1 MSLYS
6 CAQLPNGKRIKRL
19 LWRDTY
25 IHTYMHTDKFSS
37 LYEKSTQG
45 AKEMLKVS
53 PTLSED
59 QGSVSTTHPTAH
71 NHPQLWYQGIQWP
84 PLAFYVD
91 DFCHHNYIFKWT
103 KHNESPTWV
112 LFSNVKSP
120 YSYSLLMFIKNIYRF
135 I

>member
-1 MSLYS
+1 MMLSSDMFEESDSVLTY
-6 CAQLPNGKRIKRL
+6 ITYIH
-19 LWRDTY
+19 TY

-71 NHPQLWYQGIQWP
+71 NHPQLWYQGIQ
-84 PLAFYVD
+84 
-91 DFCHHNYIFKWT
+91 
-103 KHNESPTWV
+103 
-112 LFSNVKSP
+112 
-120 YSYSLLMFIKNIYRF
+120 
-135 I
+135 